1 MKRESGA
8 SPIEFALGTMLI
20 LFPAAMLALAFGPWM
35 EHRLFVR
42 TAAGEAARVLVLDV
56 SPEPELT
63 ALDMVARL
71 AVNLGIDPSKVRVGF
86 CGGAPRS
93 LSGSPSGRCSPLGR
107 GGLAEVTVEVDVP
120 PIVTP
125 LAEVGGWPVA
135 ATHVEAVDLYRSR
148 P

>member
-1 MKRESGA
+1 MKNELGA

-20 LFPAAMLALAFGPWM
+20 LFPTAMLALALGPWM

-42 TAAGEAARVLVLDV
+42 TAAGEAARLLVLDV
-56 SPEPELT
+56 SPEPELA

-71 AVNLGIDPSKVRVGF
+71 AVNLGIDPSRVRVGF
-86 CGGAPRS
+86 CGGAPAS
-93 LSGSPSGRCSPLGR
+93 LTSSPSGRCSPLGR
-107 GGLAEVTVEVDVP
+107 GDVAEVTVEVDVP

-125 LAEVGGWPVA
+125 LADVGGWPVA
-135 ATHVEAVDLYRSR
+135 ASHVEAVDLYRSR